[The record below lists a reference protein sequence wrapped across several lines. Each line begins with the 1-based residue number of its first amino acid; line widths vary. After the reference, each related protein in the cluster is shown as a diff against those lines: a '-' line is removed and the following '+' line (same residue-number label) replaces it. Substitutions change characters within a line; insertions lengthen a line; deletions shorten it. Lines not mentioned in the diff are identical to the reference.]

1 MKLRSAELNKKDF
14 KAFNRLYHEI
24 DYSNEVGRK
33 SLEKPNLN
41 DPMDPA
47 YTYEEY
53 SNILERGFPEYFMF
67 EINGKIVGSVSLE
80 MDENE
85 ISEFIIEPKF
95 QQKGYGK
102 KMYKLTE
109 KLMRDREKDE
119 IYLWIIEYNKLY
131 KTILNFQPID
141 SEIIKDWLIKMNS
154 YYFLL

>member
-119 IYLWIIEYNKLY
+119 IYLTCFFPGAMAFWRKMGFINNG
-131 KTILNFQPID
+131 ILF
-141 SEIIKDWLIKMNS
+141 IKRIKS
-154 YYFLL
+154 L